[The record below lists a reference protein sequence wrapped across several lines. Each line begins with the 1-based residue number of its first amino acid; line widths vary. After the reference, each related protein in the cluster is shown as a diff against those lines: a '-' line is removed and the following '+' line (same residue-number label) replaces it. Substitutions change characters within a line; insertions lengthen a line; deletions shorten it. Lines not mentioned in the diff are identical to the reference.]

1 MKQRLI
7 TKELLQRRACRDGV
21 REFFTKIFGPQ
32 VALSEKLA
40 LILAESE
47 EGFSLLKYAACFA
60 LTIRQ
65 RIAFRKIYKV
75 GFGLHY
81 HELKEQERKAYACTL
96 AHIFNT
102 YKRR

>member
-7 TKELLQRRACRDGV
+7 TRKLLQRRACREGV
-21 REFFTKIFGPQ
+21 REFFTEIFGPQ

-40 LILAESE
+40 LMLAESE
-47 EGFSLLKYAACFA
+47 EGFHLLRHAACFA

-65 RIAFRKIYKV
+65 RIAFRKRYKV
-75 GFGLHY
+75 GFGSHY
-81 HELKEQERKAYACTL
+81 HVLKEQERKAYSCTL